1 MCDLVKEFCGVDFYP
16 FILSGDLVGA
26 RHAAVQHASIPGEA
40 LKDLQSAGEVLNYVF
55 EERCEANLVQPT
67 FVTDHP
73 VEVSPLAK
81 PHRSKAGLVERF
93 EMFMVGREHANAFSE
108 LTDPIDQRARF
119 NVQVGTVAESL
130 LRPYLLLLHP
140 STTPVRR

>member
-1 MCDLVKEFCGVDFYP
+1 MCDLVKESCGVDFSP
-16 FILSGDLVGA
+16 FILCGDLVGA
-26 RHAAVQHASIPGEA
+26 RHAAVQHASIPGEV

-81 PHRSKAGLVERF
+81 PHRSKQGLVERF

-119 NVQVGTVAESL
+119 NVQVGTVAESV
-130 LRPYLLLLHP
+130 LRPYLLLRYP
-140 STTPVRR
+140 SSTPVRR